1 MEFHD
6 ERVQVRGKVT
16 QILIGGQGPPLLY
29 LHSAGGE
36 IAQLPFFD
44 ALAEHFRVYIPAHP
58 GFSHSGGL
66 DEIDSIEDLVFHTTD
81 LMDLLELKRPA
92 LVGLSLGGWI
102 AAEFASRYSDRI
114 SAMVL
119 MAPVG
124 LVPPRGDIFSASPR
138 ETRELVFSEPE
149 SELARAFVPDQA
161 EGEAITMAHRAR
173 QATARVGWNPY
184 LHNRKLEGRLY
195 RIDVPTLVM
204 AAGAD
209 RLVSEEDCR
218 RYASGIENA
227 EFLAVPGAGHAL
239 PFEQPEETAKV
250 VGEFLSRQ

>member
-1 MEFHD
+1 VEFYD
-6 ERVQVRGKVT
+6 ERIQVRGKVT

-36 IAQLPFFD
+36 IAWLPFFD
-44 ALAEHFRVYIPAHP
+44 ALAEHFRVYVPAHP
-58 GFSHSGGL
+58 GFSHSMGL

-81 LMDLLELKRPA
+81 LMEALEMHQPA

-102 AAEFASRYSDRI
+102 AAEFATRYSDRI
-114 SAMVL
+114 RSLVL

-124 LVPPRGDIFSASPR
+124 LAPPTGDIFSASPR

-149 SELARAFVPDQA
+149 SELARSFVPDQA

-195 RIDVPTLVM
+195 RVAVPTLVM
-204 AAGAD
+204 SAGAD
-209 RLVSEEDCR
+209 QLVSEEDCR
-218 RYASGIENA
+218 RYASGVENA
-227 EFLAVPGAGHAL
+227 EFVSVPGAGHAL

-250 VGEFLSRQ
+250 VSEFLSRQ